1 MKYLNVII
9 GYLIC
14 SAVVVL
20 GMMSLLEN
28 HDLTFREIDKVIAS
42 GRTIVLSQST
52 SADSIKKI
60 LLDGGYMSDP
70 RDASLAS
77 QWIVKKIAENG
88 GIANL
93 GELNSPKFKMP
104 ADTALA
110 RGGSNYVM
118 RVEADNSRLG
128 LDSAWH
134 NRSASLSTSFGDA
147 SQAGRILVRISNA
160 DPKSSMPISG
170 IPVRLKEYTYD
181 TIVSNGSKAVESRVE
196 LVDHVL
202 GFSLTDTEGIARFNV
217 RPGGSYSVLPI
228 QSGAQFGR
236 EKGTTANGRLDK
248 SLDLSFKQQPHVL
261 TPLSSSV
268 YQALKADKVF
278 VVRTPAQFKDSCN
291 YALMVYLCGWAML
304 LLFFIWRDRRMQTAT
319 DYILVIIVMG
329 LSGIG
334 LLASYAINSPLT
346 DKPNGNV
353 MASALLYGLVAMAIV
368 SSINFVKYYNS
379 KSRIQMGFIPFDPID
394 ATIGKR
400 LRRTDTLRKRWGIS
414 ISSGFS
420 YLLIA
425 LGLIGLLAMFGTG
438 PEGSDAR
445 VNLGSFQPS
454 EISKYLIIIFIAAF
468 FAENAHL
475 LQSFS
480 EKLTAV
486 TVRRQFATVSI
497 IIAVMLML
505 MLIYLKVLS
514 DMGPALVLLITFI
527 LIYSMARRDFAQ
539 LLLGLVSFVVF
550 ILIALW
556 VGFSPLM
563 AAGLWLVAWLAF
575 GWFTGRRLYE
585 SAIVLNML
593 VVVFI
598 FGAQIL
604 TALGAES
611 EVARMENRTGM
622 VGESVWN
629 NTVVGG
635 DQVAQGLWSL
645 STGGITGMGLG
656 KGNPSLVPACHTDM
670 AFTSVGEMLG
680 LAGLMLIIV
689 CFVILV
695 HRSLLIAKRAAQPF
709 VMYLVMGVAIVTGV
723 QFLFIVL
730 GSMGVVPLT
739 GISVPF
745 LSYGRTSFIVTMA
758 MFGIVVSASR
768 VQATESQRKYAN
780 SYNNSI
786 AAGVA
791 LFIAGAVVI
800 VVNLIK
806 YQIFERESTMIRP
819 AYITNTSGE
828 RIVEYNPRI
837 GLILNS
843 LHSGNIYDRNGLL
856 LATSSRDELL
866 KAYKS
871 GSAAM
876 DSLKKI
882 GFSEEQIMTEANRRR
897 RRYYPFG
904 DHTLF
909 MLGDAN
915 TQTVYGY
922 NPSNPIGYLAES
934 RHFNQLRD
942 LDIRDSIV
950 LLTSDNFRVNR
961 FIPQREESFRR
972 VEYDYRP
979 LIEFLNHGTDHNPV
993 IEEHNARRG
1002 SRDLKLTIDARLQI
1016 ALQRELDSYINSHS
1030 ILSKCQHL
1038 RASVVVLNAADGDLL
1053 CAANYP
1059 LPSQDSI
1066 RMLNESRR
1074 FRPAPAEAMPDH
1086 APLTERDLATT
1097 YATQPGSTAKVMSAI
1112 SGLMKNADGAS
1123 RTYRVDSEE
1132 RIEDGN
1138 NGRGK
1143 EPMGNVT
1150 MEEAIRLSSNN
1161 YFINLVN
1168 IEKTYPELEK
1178 LYGVVGARVET
1189 LNREPMVGVTPYIF
1203 YNSEFVLRDSLH
1215 SLMTEIERDSYKKFE
1230 DKYMQYRDGKI
1241 KSGDP
1246 RWYVKETAFAWGQ
1259 GGLCATPLTM
1269 ARVASIVANNGQLAP
1284 TRYVLEYGSK
1294 PLQIS
1299 PKIDIIDPSQAAT
1312 LKSFMQG
1319 ESDKH
1324 REHWRG
1330 YGKNLP
1336 GTKTDGN
1343 RMGGKTG
1350 TPERGGLLDR
1360 SNTNDAWYICFIES
1374 EKMGAPLAI
1383 ALRLERTID
1392 LSKPEQYISTYAVMT
1407 IADCILPTL
1416 EKLGYELK

>member
-1 MKYLNVII
+1 MKYIHVII
-9 GYLIC
+9 GYLVC
-14 SAVVVL
+14 SAVVIL

-28 HDLTFREIDKVIAS
+28 HDLTFSEVNKEIES
-42 GRTIVLSQST
+42 GRTIVLSPAI
-52 SADSIKKI
+52 SADSIEK
-60 LLDGGYMSDP
+60 LLFEGGYLADRSD
-70 RDASLAS
+70 AALAS
-77 QWIVKKIAENG
+77 QWIVRKIKDNG

-93 GELNSPKFKMP
+93 GELNSPRFKMP

-110 RGGSNYVM
+110 RGGSNFAM
-118 RVEADNSRLG
+118 RVASDHERMG
-128 LDSAWH
+128 LDTAWH
-134 NRSASLSTSFGDA
+134 NRSGSLSTSFGDA
-147 SQAGRILVRISNA
+147 SLTGRIVVRVSNSNP
-160 DPKSSMPISG
+160 DSDLPVSG

-181 TIVSNGSKAVESRVE
+181 TIVSQSAKGAENRVE
-196 LVDHVL
+196 LVSHIR
-202 GFSLTDTEGIARFNV
+202 GFALTDSEGIARFNV

-228 QSGAQFGR
+228 KPGAQYGR
-236 EKGTTANGRLDK
+236 EKGTTSNGRLD
-248 SLDLSFKQQPHVL
+248 SELDLSFKQQPHVL
-261 TPLSSSV
+261 SPLSTSV
-268 YQALKADKVF
+268 YQALKADKAI
-278 VVRTPAQFKDSCN
+278 VVRTPAQFKENCN
-291 YALMVYLCGWAML
+291 FALAVYLCGWAML
-304 LLFFIWRDRRMQTAT
+304 LLFFVWRDYRMHTAT
-319 DYILVIIVMG
+319 DYLLVVIVMA

-334 LLASYAINSPLT
+334 LLASYSINSPLT
-346 DKPNGNV
+346 DKANGYV
-353 MASALLYGLVAMAIV
+353 MATALLYGLVAMAVV
-368 SSINFVKYYNS
+368 SSIHFVKYYNG
-379 KSRIQMGFIPFDPID
+379 KSRLQMGFIPFDPVD
-394 ATIGKR
+394 STIGKR
-400 LRRTDTLRKRWGIS
+400 LRRSDSLRKRWGFS
-414 ISSGFS
+414 VSSGFT

-486 TVRRQFATVSI
+486 TVRRQLATVSI
-497 IIAVMLML
+497 IIGVMLML

-527 LIYSMARRDFAQ
+527 MIYSMARRDFAQ
-539 LLLGLVSFVVF
+539 LLLGLISFVAF
-550 ILIALW
+550 ILIAAW
-556 VGFSPLM
+556 IGFSPLLG
-563 AAGLWLVAWLAF
+563 AGAWLVVWLAF
-575 GWFTGRRLYE
+575 GWFSGRRLYE

-593 VVVFI
+593 VVVFL
-598 FGAQIL
+598 FGARIL
-604 TALGAES
+604 TALGAHS
-611 EVARMENRTGM
+611 EAARLENRTGM
-622 VGESVWN
+622 MGEGVWN
-629 NTVVGG
+629 NTVEGG

-730 GSMGVVPLT
+730 GSMGIVPLT

-786 AAGVA
+786 AAGVL

-800 VVNLIK
+800 VAALVK
-806 YQIFERESTMIRP
+806 YQILDRESTMIRP

-828 RIVEYNPRI
+828 RVIEYNPRI
-837 GLILNS
+837 RLILNS
-843 LHSGNIYDRNGLL
+843 LQSGNIYDRNGLL
-856 LATSSRDELL
+856 LATSSRDELINV
-866 KAYKS
+866 
-871 GSAAM
+871 M
-876 DSLKKI
+876 DSLKKA
-882 GFSEEQIMTEANRRR
+882 GLSEQQIMTEANRRR

-909 MLGDAN
+909 MIGDAN
-915 TQTVYGY
+915 TQTVYSY
-922 NPSNPIGYLAES
+922 NATNPIGYLAES
-934 RHFNQLRD
+934 QHFHQLRD
-942 LDIRDSIV
+942 LDIRDSVVV
-950 LLTSDNFRVNR
+950 LSSDNFRENR
-961 FIPQREESFRR
+961 FIPKREESFRR
-972 VEYDYRP
+972 VKHDYRSMIDFLNYGTEHNP
-979 LIEFLNHGTDHNPV
+979 LIDA
-993 IEEHNARRG
+993 HNARRN
-1002 SRDLKLTIDARLQI
+1002 SRDLKLTIDARLQM
-1016 ALQRELDSYINSHS
+1016 ALQRNLDQYINNHS
-1030 ILSKCQHL
+1030 ALSIYPHL
-1038 RASVVVLNAADGDLL
+1038 RASVVVLNASDGDLL

-1066 RMLNESRR
+1066 WMLNDSRR
-1074 FRPAPAEAMPDH
+1074 FAPAPAEAMPGH
-1086 APLTERDLATT
+1086 APLTERDLALT

-1123 RTYRVDSEE
+1123 RTYFVKTGDRRIDERVELS
-1132 RIEDGN
+1132 
-1138 NGRGK
+1138 K
-1143 EPMGNVT
+1143 EPGGNVT
-1150 MEEAIRLSSNN
+1150 MKEAIVKSSNN
-1161 YFINLVN
+1161 YFMNLIN

-1178 LYGVVGARVET
+1178 LYGAVGVRVEP
-1189 LNREPMVGVTPYIF
+1189 LHRMGGLTPYYF
-1203 YNSEFVLRDSLH
+1203 HNSEFVQSDSLH
-1215 SLMTEIERDSYKKFE
+1215 RLMSEIERDSYKTFE
-1230 DKYMQYRDGKI
+1230 DIYMRFREGKYSRK
-1241 KSGDP
+1241 DP
-1246 RWYVKETAFAWGQ
+1246 RWTRGETAYAWGQ
-1259 GGLCATPLTM
+1259 GGLRATPLTM

-1324 REHWRG
+1324 REDWRG

-1336 GTKTDGN
+1336 GTKTDDN

-1350 TPERGGLLDR
+1350 TPERVRRDD
-1360 SNTNDAWYICFIES
+1360 SNKKANDAWYICFIES

-1383 ALRLERTID
+1383 AVRLERTD
-1392 LSKPEQYISTYAVMT
+1392 NYDDVHHKRSISSVAVET
-1407 IADCILPTL
+1407 VANCILPTL
-1416 EKLGYELK
+1416 EDLGYRLK